1 MVQARPFSRLTE
13 RGQALIEYA
22 AIVAVVGACLVA
34 ILGLVGRATN
44 RAYDRTA
51 SAVSQ
56 GKSGFQGTGGVLL
69 TGSSAG
75 VRPRPAAEPP
85 PDSAASAEPP
95 PDSEAGTGSDEADGI
110 TASR

>member
-1 MVQARPFSRLTE
+1 VVLARPFSRGNE

-34 ILGLVGRATN
+34 ILGLLGRATN

-56 GKSGFQGTGGVLL
+56 GRSGFQGTGGGTL
-69 TGSSAG
+69 TGISSSGRRADQG
-75 VRPRPAAEPP
+75 SAQPSPDSVASAEPP
-85 PDSAASAEPP
+85 PDSAASAE
-95 PDSEAGTGSDEADGI
+95 
-110 TASR
+110 

>member
-1 MVQARPFSRLTE
+1 VVLARPFSRGNE

-44 RAYDRTA
+44 RAYERTA

-56 GKSGFQGTGGVLL
+56 GKSGFQGTGGGML
-69 TGSSAG
+69 TGTSST
-75 VRPRPAAEPP
+75 RPRAGRDPAEPP

-95 PDSEAGTGSDEADGI
+95 PDSA
-110 TASR
+110 ASAE